1 MNNQISKRFKILFVA
16 LFILL
21 NTLNCYLLTTNLVF
35 RELSPYPRNIFMVT
49 NSFFGDFGFMVI
61 FLSLSLLLFKND
73 YNRMR
78 FLMIVS
84 IFLSGLYFAFSV
96 YFGYYGMMFSFYNL
110 AAFAS
115 EGGGDAVGFLLQS
128 VFTLLAYSKPFF
140 LLSSLVLILLFIF
153 KVHKHRKNKD
163 TRQYS
168 FLKNPDRFSIGLS
181 LLIVGALIMGS
192 SLSAYRYEI
201 DDTWYEDN
209 TTPLYGTQTI
219 GFLNYYLY
227 DAYSYFFTSKEGYS
241 DETKEELLDQIAA
254 FREAMQTSPIDG
266 AVVGN
271 SQYEGVFAGKNL
283 LLIQLE
289 SMNNFVIGLKVEVD
303 GEWVEVTPNLNK
315 MLSSSVYLNN
325 YYTTVGIGNTSDSD
339 FTNMTGL
346 YPVGSIYTVYEY
358 ANVLYPSLPRMF
370 KDEGYRTFSSH
381 ANTGIFYERAKLFP
395 KLFGFDQ
402 HYAEEDFDISE
413 AQLIHTW
420 LNDVDFLKNTID
432 LMADDASSQPVF
444 TYALTISAHIPY
456 RQPTDSVATEG
467 WFVGKPNLLPQDF
480 EIVENDSLNSQFVGY
495 LEHISYADYAIGEAM
510 AYLETSGLADDTIVV
525 LYGDHGCGLDIY
537 DMFYENNEIFQ
548 NEINDLIVDS
558 GLPTQ
563 ILLER
568 QMLSNIPFI
577 IFNPNY
583 EEEST
588 LLPAQTISLVRGTT
602 SMVRTM
608 ASLFGLDPEYYFGVD
623 ALSDQKTFTYNP
635 RNHDIFADGIVI
647 SGTSQDY
654 VIFDEAYQ
662 DFYNYEKRQAII
674 KAFQNYK
681 DLNDK
686 VLKYEIFPPRP

>member
-49 NSFFGDFGFMVI
+49 NSFFGDFGFMVV

-84 IFLSGLYFAFSV
+84 IFLSVLYFAFSL

-115 EGGGDAVGFLLQS
+115 EGGGDAIGFLLQS
-128 VFTLLAYSKPFF
+128 IFTLLAYSKPFF
-140 LLSSLVLILLFIF
+140 LLSSIVLILLFF
-153 KVHKHRKNKD
+153 FNVHKHRKNIE

-168 FLKNPDRFSIGLS
+168 FLKNADRFSIGLS
-181 LLIVGALIMGS
+181 LLIVGVLIMGS

-209 TTPLYGTQTI
+209 TTPLYGAQTI

-241 DETKEELLDQIAA
+241 DETKEELLDQISA

-271 SQYEGVFAGKNL
+271 SQYEGAFAGKNL

-315 MLSSSVYLNN
+315 MLASSVYLNN

-346 YPVGSIYTVYEY
+346 YPVGPIYTVYEY
-358 ANVLYPSLPRMF
+358 ANVLYPTLPRMF

-381 ANTGIFYERAKLFP
+381 ANTGIFYERATLFP
-395 KLFGFDQ
+395 ELFGFDQ

-413 AQLIHTW
+413 DQLIHTW
-420 LNDVDFLKNTID
+420 LNDADFLKTTID
-432 LMADDASSQPVF
+432 LMADNESNQPIF

-456 RQPTDSVATEG
+456 RQPTDSIATDG

-480 EIVENDSLNSQFVGY
+480 QIVENDSLNSQFVGY
-495 LEHISYADYAIGEAM
+495 LEHISYTDYAIGEAM
-510 AYLETSGLADDTIVV
+510 AYLEASGLADDTIVV
-525 LYGDHGCGLDIY
+525 LYGDHGCGLDIHE
-537 DMFYENNEIFQ
+537 MFYENNKIFQ

-577 IFNPNY
+577 IYNPNY

-588 LLPAQTISLVRGTT
+588 LLPAQIISLVRGTT

-623 ALSDQKTFTYNP
+623 ALSNQKTFTYNP

-662 DFYNYEKRQAII
+662 DFYDYEKRQAII